1 MNTYKDITFITAY
14 FKIEKNK
21 YDSDYFEWMKNLLS
35 NLETPL
41 VIYTTND
48 LYNQMMELR
57 KGYEDITKIIC
68 IEFKDF
74 YVYKYL
80 DYFNKDLQRDYEKNI
95 HNIYLYMIWNEKLS
109 FIKKTIELNPFHT
122 TYYAWC
128 DIGYVRN
135 PSYIH
140 KYLKQGFPNLNKL
153 SQDFIYMLQID
164 YDFSSN
170 DYINPYENHWDNM
183 DTLGGGFI
191 IGKYDKLLEMSS
203 LYYDEIMPTYISMN
217 KFIGKDQKL
226 YTSLYLKYPHLFKL
240 IKGRNDN
247 YHIPFCEL
255 RWFYFLHYLT

>member
-57 KGYEDITKIIC
+57 KGYEDITQIIC

-95 HNIYLYMIWNEKLS
+95 HNIYLYMIWNEKLN
-109 FIKKTIELNPFHT
+109 FIKKTIDINPFNSN
-122 TYYAWC
+122 YYCWC
-128 DIGYVRN
+128 DIGYLRN
-135 PSYIH
+135 KNYISL
-140 KYLKQGFPNLNKL
+140 YMRNFPNILNLTEDK
-153 SQDFIYMLQID
+153 IYMLNID
-164 YDFSSN
+164 YNFTTEDFQNPFNNKFRYLSN
-170 DYINPYENHWDNM
+170 TI
-183 DTLGGGFI
+183 GGGFI
-191 IGKYDKLLEMSS
+191 IGKKELIIQIADI
-203 LYYDEIMPTYISMN
+203 YYNQIIPFYIN
-217 KFIGKDQKL
+217 NNLFIGKDQTL
-226 YTSLYLKYPHLFKL
+226 YVSLYLLYPNLIKL
-240 IKGRNDN
+240 IRGHNDN
-247 YHIPFCEL
+247 FSIPNCEL
-255 RWFYFLHYLT
+255 KWFYFLKYLS

>member
-95 HNIYLYMIWNEKLS
+95 HKRVCLL
-109 FIKKTIELNPFHT
+109 
-122 TYYAWC
+122 
-128 DIGYVRN
+128 
-135 PSYIH
+135 
-140 KYLKQGFPNLNKL
+140 
-153 SQDFIYMLQID
+153 
-164 YDFSSN
+164 
-170 DYINPYENHWDNM
+170 IN
-183 DTLGGGFI
+183 
-191 IGKYDKLLEMSS
+191 
-203 LYYDEIMPTYISMN
+203 
-217 KFIGKDQKL
+217 
-226 YTSLYLKYPHLFKL
+226 
-240 IKGRNDN
+240 
-247 YHIPFCEL
+247 
-255 RWFYFLHYLT
+255 